1 MKATTSEIYTMHDTV
16 KIMDDRGDL
25 DLTKQIEN
33 LNDRIKGMEFL
44 MELQRKQLWEQR
56 LLSSKLESANNLLQG
71 YQHVINNLTAKLRRK
86 DS

>member
-1 MKATTSEIYTMHDTV
+1 MK
-16 KIMDDRGDL
+16 DDRGEL
-25 DLTKQIEN
+25 DLTKQIDN
-33 LNDRIKGMEFL
+33 LTDRIKGMEFL

-71 YQHVINNLTAKLRRK
+71 YQHVIKNLSDKLRRK

>member
-1 MKATTSEIYTMHDTV
+1 MK
-16 KIMDDRGDL
+16 DDRGNL
-25 DLTKQIEN
+25 DLTKQIDN

-56 LLSSKLESANNLLQG
+56 LLSSQLESANNLLQG
-71 YQHVINNLTAKLRRK
+71 YEKVIVNLTAKLRRK

>member
-1 MKATTSEIYTMHDTV
+1 MKATTSKIYTMHNTV

>member
-1 MKATTSEIYTMHDTV
+1 MK
-16 KIMDDRGDL
+16 DDRGEL
-25 DLTKQIEN
+25 DLTKQIDN
-33 LNDRIKGMEFL
+33 LTDRIKGMEFL

-71 YQHVINNLTAKLRRK
+71 YQHVIKNLSAKLRRK